1 MGKIKRLAEHEAQK
15 IAAGEVVE
23 RPANIIKEL
32 IENALDAGAT
42 HIITYVED
50 GGKQL
55 IRVIDNGCGMSPD
68 DAHMSIV
75 HHATS
80 KLSTIADLDT
90 LQTFGFRGEALSS
103 IAAISCMTIVTRENT
118 AIEGYKLK
126 LNGHQINHESI
137 IGCQIGTDITVRDI
151 FFNIPARKKFLKTRD
166 TEWRAIHTLVQA
178 FCLDYPQTT
187 FTLYHDDKR
196 ILHCPPAASLKN
208 RLEQL
213 FDKQLTNA
221 LLFAEHVDA
230 NITIHAAFSDLH
242 YLRYDRSFIFL
253 FINKRWIKNPKIS
266 HAIVKAYATKLPPG
280 RYPAAFIFMQT
291 DPAHVD
297 INIHPRKEEVQFLH
311 PRKVEIAVETTIKS
325 TLEKN
330 LAHHFYQPTPTSPQ
344 QDISAYATMVA
355 PTTKISQ
362 PLASQHN
369 ERARQDHTVFA
380 HVLEQAFDKQQ
391 QIVSTTQPQ
400 EQQAILHQR
409 YRLIGQL
416 LTTYMLIETPDGLL
430 LIDQHAAHERILYE
444 QFANKLANVSTT
456 TLIFPQIITMTT
468 EDYQLIEP
476 LFELF
481 AQHGFAIET
490 IGDNQLAVRS
500 TPVMLQHINAQ
511 ELIALAIS
519 WLHEHSTLDG
529 QALKQA
535 ICHKLQAQ
543 MACKAAV
550 KAGDL
555 LSEEKMHELIAQL
568 IIAPNRMT
576 CPHGRPTS
584 WLISHYEI
592 ERKFKRK
599 L

>member
-1 MGKIKRLAEHEAQK
+1 MGKIKKLAEHEAQK

-23 RPANIIKEL
+23 RPANIVKEL
-32 IENALDAGAT
+32 VENALDAGAT
-42 HIITYVED
+42 HITMYIED

-55 IRVIDNGCGMSPD
+55 IRIIDNGCGMSPE
-68 DAHMSIV
+68 DARMSIV

-103 IAAISCMTIVTRENT
+103 IAAISCMTIVTREINAT
-118 AIEGYKLK
+118 EGYRLE
-126 LNGHQINHESI
+126 LNAHQIIHESI
-137 IGCQIGTDITVRDI
+137 TGCQTGTDITVRDI

-166 TEWRAIHTLVQA
+166 TEWRAILTLVQA

-213 FDKQLTNA
+213 FDKQLTNT
-221 LLFAEHVDA
+221 LLFAEHSDA
-230 NITIHAAFSDLH
+230 DITIHAAFSDLH

-280 RYPAAFIFMQT
+280 RYPAAFIFMQAN
-291 DPAHVD
+291 PAHVD

-330 LAHHFYQPTPTSPQ
+330 LTHHFYQPAPVSPSRNFPAHTAVVASKATIAEPLVPQYNGISQ
-344 QDISAYATMVA
+344 QDHA
-355 PTTKISQ
+355 
-362 PLASQHN
+362 
-369 ERARQDHTVFA
+369 VFA
-380 HVLEQAFDKQQ
+380 HVLEQSFDKQQ
-391 QIVSTTQPQ
+391 QIMPASNQETPLVSQ
-400 EQQAILHQR
+400 

-416 LTTYMLIETPDGLL
+416 LATYLLIETPDGLL

-444 QFANKLANVSTT
+444 QFADKFSQVATT
-456 TLIFPQIITMTT
+456 TLIFPQIITMTA
-468 EDYQLIEP
+468 EDYQIITP
-476 LFELF
+476 LLELF
-481 AQHGFAIET
+481 AQHGFVIET
-490 IGDNQLAVRS
+490 IGNNQLAVRS

-519 WLHEHSTLDG
+519 WLHEHSTLNG

-535 ICHKLQAQ
+535 LCHKLQAQ

-550 KAGDL
+550 KAGDM
-555 LSEEKMHELIAQL
+555 LSEEKMHELIAKL
-568 IIAPNRMT
+568 MTTPNRMT

-584 WLISHYEI
+584 WLISQYEI